1 MTRADHLDNRL
12 LVRAVD
18 SELSSFEASEVAAH
32 VAECAFCRRAYEDL
46 RILSKELESR
56 VEAVPVASTPF
67 ERERLRTLLVERDP
81 STVLRPS
88 PEKVLRRFGWGMAIA
103 ATLALGIMVAPKEW
117 RRDRQPAVASPKL
130 ASSAFEVDGESFIPL
145 PYSNPDLP
153 VAASRIVE
161 MQVPVASLADV
172 GIALE
177 PVSNEVSETDRSVLA
192 DVLVGT
198 DGQPVGVH
206 VLGLE

>member
-103 ATLALGIMVAPKEW
+103 ATLALGIMVAPK
-117 RRDRQPAVASPKL
+117 AVASPKP